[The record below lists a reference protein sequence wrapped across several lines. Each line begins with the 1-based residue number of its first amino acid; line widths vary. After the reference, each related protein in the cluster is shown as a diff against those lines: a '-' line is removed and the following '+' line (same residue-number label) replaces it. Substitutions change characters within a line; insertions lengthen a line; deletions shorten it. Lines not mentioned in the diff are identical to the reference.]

1 MDVNIKELNTL
12 LKGEHM
18 AIGGYER
25 YIQEIKDTNIK
36 GELQKIQQDHKQ
48 HAIKISERIQNLGG
62 KPAADE
68 GIGGKMAQAVSG
80 IKEAGKNN
88 VLSILKEALNGE
100 DNGIKMAD
108 EVVKGDLD
116 SQSAALV
123 NDILNDDRNHVDR
136 LSQLTKSPWGMQ

>member
-1 MDVNIKELNTL
+1 MDSNIKELNTL

-18 AIGGYER
+18 AIGGYEK
-25 YIQEIKDTNIK
+25 YIQEVKDTNIR

-48 HAIKISERIQNLGG
+48 HAIKIAERIQNLGG
-62 KPAADE
+62 KPVDDE
-68 GIGGKMAQAVSG
+68 GIGGKIAQAMSN
-80 IKEAGKNN
+80 IKEARRNDT
-88 VLSILKEALNGE
+88 LSILKEALHGE

-136 LSQLTKSPWGMQ
+136 LGQITRSPWSLQ